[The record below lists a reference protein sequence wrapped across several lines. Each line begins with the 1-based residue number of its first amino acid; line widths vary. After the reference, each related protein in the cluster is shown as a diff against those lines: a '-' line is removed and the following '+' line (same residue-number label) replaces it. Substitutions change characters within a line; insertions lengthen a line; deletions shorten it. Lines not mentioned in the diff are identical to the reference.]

1 MKLVTFTTGGDAEIG
16 VVDGGMV
23 TSLSRAAPR
32 LAAGMID
39 LIARWSVVE
48 GEVRR
53 TAGSG
58 PKLPLKDV
66 RLLPPIPRPGKI
78 LAIGLNYADH
88 ILETGHEMPSAQV
101 WFCKQP
107 TAAHG
112 PYDPIV
118 LPKVSKQV
126 DYEAEL
132 VAVMGKGGRHIPKDR
147 ASEVVFGYCAGND
160 VSARD
165 WQMATSQW
173 LLGKSFDTHAPFG
186 PWITTADE
194 VADPHVLGVR
204 SFVNG
209 EKRQDSN
216 TRHFVFNVWDQI
228 AHVSKVMTLE
238 PGDIIYTGTPG
249 GVGMGMKPPTYLN
262 AGDRVRIEVDQLG
275 HLEAVCQDE
284 E

>member
-1 MKLVTFTTGGDAEIG
+1 MKLVTFTSGRDAEIG
-16 VVDGGMV
+16 MVDEEMV

-32 LAAGMID
+32 LVTGMID
-39 LIARWSVVE
+39 LITRWRAIE

-53 TAGSG
+53 TAKSG
-58 PKLPLKDV
+58 PKVPLKEV

-112 PYDPIV
+112 PYDPIL

-132 VAVMGKGGRHIPKDR
+132 VVVVGQGGRYIPKDR
-147 ASEVVFGYCAGND
+147 AAAAVFGYCAGND

-165 WQMATSQW
+165 WQMATS
-173 LLGKSFDTHAPFG
+173 
-186 PWITTADE
+186 
-194 VADPHVLGVR
+194 
-204 SFVNG
+204 
-209 EKRQDSN
+209 
-216 TRHFVFNVWDQI
+216 
-228 AHVSKVMTLE
+228 
-238 PGDIIYTGTPG
+238 
-249 GVGMGMKPPTYLN
+249 
-262 AGDRVRIEVDQLG
+262 
-275 HLEAVCQDE
+275 
-284 E
+284 